1 MRANDRIIE
10 LGVLFTVIFT
20 CLAFG
25 AMEVWSVAVMEV
37 LVLILLT
44 IWATDMIGGGNI
56 RLAKTPLNI
65 PLLSLVAIP
74 FFQLVPLPA
83 FLLQHLSYNSY
94 IFYLDTFRAVS
105 IEMRARNPIS
115 LYPHATWNE
124 LFKLLSYAGLFFII
138 INNIRRERVKGLLR
152 IMVAFGLLLAIF
164 GIFQHLSGAARI
176 YWFREQTPS
185 FFGPFFNRNAFAGY
199 IGMLIPLGLGLFVS
213 SLPLNKRNH
222 IHRPLF
228 YLFSTVIMVVAL
240 FLTLSRGGII
250 SLMISLSFFT
260 LLYRSSK
267 TGTRKPS
274 VVLILL
280 LIVFIYLVWIGI
292 TPIIERLSTLSHFGE
307 ALESRTEIWQATLS
321 IFRDFPL
328 LGTGLGSFEYVFPA
342 YKLFGSYSVVT
353 HAENDY
359 LQFLSETGVAGGI
372 SALLFISA
380 LLRLEWETMSKTDED
395 TYPLSIK
402 AGLISGMIP
411 VLTYG
416 TAERMLYI
424 PAIAIL
430 FTLYAALICC
440 IGSGINE
447 RH

>member
-10 LGVLFTVIFT
+10 VGVLFTVIFT

-74 FFQLVPLPA
+74 FFQLVPVPV
-83 FLLQHLSYNSY
+83 FLLHHLSYNSY

-105 IEMRARNPIS
+105 MERRAINPIS

-138 INNIRRERVKGLLR
+138 INNIRRESVKGLLR
-152 IMVAFGLLLAIF
+152 IMVGFGLLLAIF
-164 GIFQHLSGAARI
+164 GILQHLSGTARI
-176 YWFREQTPS
+176 YWFREQIPS

-199 IGMLIPLGLGLFVS
+199 IGMLIPVGLGLFVS
-213 SLPLNKRNH
+213 SLATDKRTH

-228 YLFSTVIMVVAL
+228 YLFATVIMVVAL

-250 SLMISLSFFT
+250 SLMISLSFFM
-260 LLYRSSK
+260 LLYRSSR
-267 TGTRKPS
+267 TGSRKPS

-292 TPIIERLSTLSHFGE
+292 TPIIERLSTLSRLGE
-307 ALESRTEIWQATLS
+307 VLEFRTEIWQATLP
-321 IFRDFPL
+321 IFRDFPF
-328 LGTGLGSFEYVFPA
+328 LGTGLGTFEHVFPA
-342 YKLFGSYSVVT
+342 YKPFGSYSVVT

-359 LQFLSETGVAGGI
+359 LQFLSETGIVGGI
-372 SALLFISA
+372 SATLFISV
-380 LLRLEWETMSKTDED
+380 LLRLGWKTMSKTEED

-416 TAERMLYI
+416 TVERMLYV